1 MVILATLLGPLWGG
15 VPQRP
20 TLQVTAVPQLSLA
33 NLFYQ
38 LEELF
43 SWTAG
48 IDPFIMALFL

>member
-1 MVILATLLGPLWGG
+1 MVILATLLGPSGGG

-38 LEELF
+38 PEELF